1 MTTHFPQ
8 FALNFATGS
17 ASFSLSPE
25 AAQQWHKALQILLER
40 LKVRSGS
47 SRQQPQEPVEFRYPT
62 EDFSLE
68 MFCNPNIWAGPHAAK
83 VLVTLKTKVLRL
95 STEVEFSRL
104 QEDLSQYLESLT

>member
-40 LKVRSGS
+40 LKIR

-83 VLVTLKTKVLRL
+83 VLVTVKTEGLRF

-104 QEDLSQYLESLT
+104 QEDLSQYLESLA

>member
-40 LKVRSGS
+40 LKIR
-47 SRQQPQEPVEFRYPT
+47 SRQQPQEPVEFHHSAA
-62 EDFSLE
+62 DFSLE

>member
-17 ASFSLSPE
+17 ASFSLSLE

-40 LKVRSGS
+40 LKIRS
-47 SRQQPQEPVEFRYPT
+47 RPQPQEPVEFRYPT

-104 QEDLSQYLESLT
+104 QEDLSQYLESLA

>member
-25 AAQQWHKALQILLER
+25 AAQQWQKALQILLER
-40 LKVRSGS
+40 LKIR
-47 SRQQPQEPVEFRYPT
+47 SRQQPQEPVEFHYPT

>member
-17 ASFSLSPE
+17 ASSSLSPE

-40 LKVRSGS
+40 LKIR

>member
-40 LKVRSGS
+40 LKIR
-47 SRQQPQEPVEFRYPT
+47 SRQQPQEPVEFHHSAA
-62 EDFSLE
+62 DFSLE
-68 MFCNPNIWAGPHAAK
+68 MFCNPNIWVGPHAAK

>member
-47 SRQQPQEPVEFRYPT
+47 SRQQPQEPVEFRYST

-104 QEDLSQYLESLT
+104 QEDLSQYLESLA

>member
-40 LKVRSGS
+40 LKIR
-47 SRQQPQEPVEFRYPT
+47 SRQQPQEPVEFHHSAA
-62 EDFSLE
+62 DFSLE
-68 MFCNPNIWAGPHAAK
+68 MFCNPNIWVGPHAAK
-83 VLVTLKTKVLRL
+83 VLVTMKTEGPRF

>member
-40 LKVRSGS
+40 LKIR
-47 SRQQPQEPVEFRYPT
+47 SRQQPQEPVEFHHSAT
-62 EDFSLE
+62 DFSLE

>member
-40 LKVRSGS
+40 LKIR
-47 SRQQPQEPVEFRYPT
+47 SRQQPQEPVEFHHSAA
-62 EDFSLE
+62 DFSLE
-68 MFCNPNIWAGPHAAK
+68 MFCNPNIWVGPHAAK

-104 QEDLSQYLESLT
+104 QEDLSQYLESLA

>member
-47 SRQQPQEPVEFRYPT
+47 SRQQPQDPVEFHHSAA
-62 EDFSLE
+62 DFSLE
-68 MFCNPNIWAGPHAAK
+68 MFCNPNIWVGPHAAK
-83 VLVTLKTKVLRL
+83 VLVTVKTEGLRF